1 MLHLGA
7 FESTHIV
14 GSGTDVLET
23 TKHLDRWQSDLTLL
37 HESGIRALRYP
48 APWHRVEPSPGA
60 YDFSWLDGPLCWM
73 RDHGLEPIL
82 DPLHH
87 TSFPEW
93 LDDGFA
99 NPEFSS
105 LYSRFLGLLAER
117 YPWVRDW
124 TVFNEP
130 LPTTVFCSQTGLW
143 YPYQT
148 GDPSFVAMTLN
159 VARAICEGTRV
170 ISERI
175 PKARFVY
182 IDTCE
187 HHSARDSRTESAAW
201 FFNERRFLIH
211 ELVLGR
217 VDSTHAL
224 HSYLIR
230 NGAPPD
236 DLASFRENPGRI
248 DLLGLD
254 YYPHSE
260 LEWFTGRARNE
271 GNLRNRST
279 PDPRGFAEVARDYI
293 DRFQRP
299 VFLGETNIRGFVT
312 DRLTWLRFM
321 EEQAERLEADGTP
334 LEAFC
339 WFPSIDSTDW
349 CHLCTKC
356 TRSVDPQGIWWLDGE
371 RWDRHESEL
380 SHTYRLL
387 AQGKIRSTDIA
398 PYYLQ
403 APVDRQLAGYQK
415 FMRDWSGWREPET
428 ARRDSGTRHRAA

>member
-14 GSGTDVLET
+14 GSGTDILET
-23 TKHLDRWQSDLTLL
+23 TKHLERWKSDLILL

-48 APWHRVEPSPGA
+48 APWHRIEPSPGV

-73 RDHGLEPIL
+73 RDNGLDPIL

-93 LDDGFA
+93 LEEGFA
-99 NPEFSS
+99 NPEFPNI
-105 LYSRFLGLLAER
+105 YARFLALLAER

-130 LPTTVFCSQTGLW
+130 LPTTVFCSQAGLW
-143 YPYQT
+143 YPHQT
-148 GDPSFVAMTLN
+148 GDDSFVAMTIN
-159 VARAICEGTRV
+159 VARAICQGTHV
-170 ISERI
+170 IAERI
-175 PKARFVY
+175 PDARFVY

-187 HHSARDSRTESAAW
+187 HHSARDARTESAAR
-201 FFNERRFLIH
+201 FFNERRYLIH

-217 VDSTHAL
+217 VDTTHSMY
-224 HSYLIR
+224 SYLR
-230 NGAPPD
+230 RHGASD
-236 DLASFRENPGRI
+236 SDLEWLCDNPGRI

-260 LEWFTGRARNE
+260 LEWSSSPASNG
-271 GNLRNRST
+271 GNLRNRPT
-279 PDPRGFAEVARDYI
+279 TDPRGFAAVAGDYI
-293 DRFQRP
+293 ERFERP
-299 VFLGETNIRGFVT
+299 IFLGETNIRGYVT
-312 DRLTWLRFM
+312 DRITWLRYM
-321 EEQAERLEADGTP
+321 EEQAEQLAAEGTP

-349 CHLCTKC
+349 CNLCTKC
-356 TRSVDPQGIWWLDGE
+356 THSVDPQGIWWLDGE

-380 SHTYRLL
+380 SHTYRML
-387 AQGKIRSTDIA
+387 AQGRMKPADIQ

-403 APVDRQLAGYQK
+403 SPVDRQLAGYQE
-415 FMRDWSGWREPET
+415 FMRDWTGWREPDV
-428 ARRDSGTRHRAA
+428 ARRKTRTRERAA